1 MKFLHQIKAIIFS
14 KKSVDKKPH
23 QTHREQH
30 VPEHSIRLDIG
41 RGQNRTIKQTPNG
54 NHKNILTDHNDDQSN
69 DKLTY
74 QVVIERI
81 VKRFLLYYQ
90 STHQGL
96 EEIKD
101 GFEFKEIKQDI
112 SSFRF
117 EMSHEI
123 DVLDEMC
130 TSLIH
135 TMTIFDQNL
144 QNTFPISDM
153 KSQLAD
159 TEAS

>member
-1 MKFLHQIKAIIFS
+1 MKFLHQIKEIILW
-14 KKSVDKKPH
+14 KKSVCKKPH
-23 QTHREQH
+23 QPHKEQH

-41 RGQNRTIKQTPNG
+41 RGQNRAIKQTPNG
-54 NHKNILTDHNDDQSN
+54 NQKNILTHHSDDQSN

-123 DVLDEMC
+123 DILEEMC
-130 TSLIH
+130 TSLVH
-135 TMTIFDQNL
+135 TMKIFDQTL
-144 QNTFPISDM
+144 QDTFPISDM
-153 KSQLAD
+153 KSQLDA
-159 TEAS
+159 TETS